1 MLRSVY
7 IENKGDPSPLV
18 DPARYPDA
26 EAIKAHLFNEL
37 IPALITK
44 RRPVRNGS
52 DPLRPRRGWEPSET
66 RRWLAYLAVQLHG
79 ERDLRWWQL
88 ANLHLVSDVR
98 GLPGPGDGRKR
109 VPSRCS
115 LPPSRGCRWGTG
127 DVAGSLI
134 AVAANPCR
142 SWCQRPPAW
151 CGGFEPERGGEV
163 AGRSGCVLAM
173 LRAIASIACAESPI
187 TRPPRG
193 RA

>member
-1 MLRSVY
+1 MNTFATTASCDQDGRSCDQDGRNEKVH
-7 IENKGDPSPLV
+7 PV
-18 DPARYPDA
+18 HRYRA
-26 EAIKAHLFNEL
+26 SNEL
-37 IPALITK
+37 PQ
-44 RRPVRNGS
+44 
-52 DPLRPRRGWEPSET
+52 
-66 RRWLAYLAVQLHG
+66 LAA
-79 ERDLRWWQL
+79 

-151 CGGFEPERGGEV
+151 WGGFEPERGGEV